1 MLLHATFWSFS
12 FFYETYIKS
21 YRLHTKMTNHAWPT
35 ECRGE
40 SRMQTTSCARPAA
53 ESTAH
58 ITIGGRQD
66 CGCHNPAVSN
76 IVAAT
81 ILSSAISWL
90 PQSCPCSK
98 IKARAAILWQP
109 RCCCRQDSGNHNV
122 AAGKIVAENPATML
136 LPATLWRGNIKTL
149 HR

>member
-109 RCCCRQDSGNHNV
+109 QCCCRLPARFWQSQCRQDSGLTSCHNA
-122 AAGKIVAENPATML
+122 AAGSICGAVL
-136 LPATLWRGNIKTL
+136 QYS
-149 HR
+149 